1 MSGRSPRWIKPIQYE
16 KYTITL
22 SGTFSDKSG
31 YAEIGGKIYDF
42 AIVQQFRKGTVVKVY
57 VTGNPTSMKG
67 NCYVT
72 FNGETVLTGEGT
84 YTFSLAANTTI
95 TITKTGSS
103 TRWYFSCDITT
114 S

>member
-22 SGTFSDKSG
+22 SGTFNDKSG

-42 AIVQQFRKGTVVKVY
+42 AIVQQFRKGTALKVH
-57 VTGNPTSMKG
+57 VSGSTTSQKAK
-67 NCYVT
+67 CYVT

-84 YTFSLAANTTI
+84 YTFSLAADTSI
-95 TITKTGSS
+95 TITKHGSS
-103 TRWYFSCDITT
+103 SSYYSCDITT

>member
-42 AIVQQFRKGTVVKVY
+42 AIVQQFRKGTVVKVH
-57 VTGNPTSMKG
+57 VSGSTTSQKAK
-67 NCYVT
+67 CYVT
-72 FNGETVLTGEGT
+72 FNGETVLAGEGT
-84 YTFSLAANTTI
+84 YTFLLAADTTI
-95 TITKTGSS
+95 TITKNGSTS
-103 TRWYFSCDITT
+103 WHFTCDITT